1 MENDIQ
7 IEKTSF
13 ESIQNLKEA
22 DNNTHKSITSS
33 TENFGESSNG
43 TDGLKESIL
52 HLKKSNENIL
62 EDIKRLKKNNDK
74 ISCQSSSS
82 EESDCLKKGIKKGYE
97 LKYNSYKRSK
107 STSDFNK
114 SRKKVIFSTV
124 KEEKEDEIEDNFV
137 EKEKFKKLNL
147 LIQNEGYDN
156 VEESLS
162 EHKPKNLKT
171 RSNKCLSLMDP
182 VIEVKEEID
191 FNQIKDKPFK
201 KFKVITDVKEDSSFG
216 NVGILSYS
224 KSRECDDAIEED
236 NRENELEIEFKP
248 KYHTTNLNKIPHLID
263 NFEHKEQK
271 LIKNWITEEIK
282 EDNEHEELNEDLL
295 HNPNCKIFIYNSK
308 NYRKRL
314 KN

>member
-1 MENDIQ
+1 MPVEKSTIENINNSKENDT
-7 IEKTSF
+7 KT
-13 ESIQNLKEA
+13 
-22 DNNTHKSITSS
+22 NNSITTS

-43 TDGLKESIL
+43 TEGLKESIL
-52 HLKKSNENIL
+52 HLKKSNENIM
-62 EDIKRLKKNNDK
+62 EDINRMKKNNDR

-82 EESDCLKKGIKKGYE
+82 EESDCLKKGIKKGYD

-114 SRKKVIFSTV
+114 SRKKITFTTV
-124 KEEKEDEIEDNFV
+124 KEEKEDDLEDNYV
-137 EKEKFKKLNL
+137 DKEKFKKLNL
-147 LIQNEGYDN
+147 MIQNEGYDN

-201 KFKVITDVKEDSSFG
+201 KFKVITDVKEDSSIG
-216 NVGILSYS
+216 NAGILSYS

-263 NFEHKEQK
+263 NFELKEQK
-271 LIKNWITEEIK
+271 LNKNWITEEIK
-282 EDNEHEELNEDLL
+282 EDTEHEEINEEFL
-295 HNPNCKIFIYNSK
+295 HNPNGKILFISQNIGK
-308 NYRKRL
+308 
-314 KN
+314 

>member
-1 MENDIQ
+1 MENDLPV
-7 IEKTSF
+7 EKLTLENINVS
-13 ESIQNLKEA
+13 KEN
-22 DNNTHKSITSS
+22 DTKTNNSITTS

-52 HLKKSNENIL
+52 HLKKSNENIM
-62 EDIKRLKKNNDK
+62 EDINRMKKNNDR

-82 EESDCLKKGIKKGYE
+82 EESDCLKKGIKKGYD

-114 SRKKVIFSTV
+114 SRKKITFTTV
-124 KEEKEDEIEDNFV
+124 KEEKEDDLEDNYV
-137 EKEKFKKLNL
+137 DKEKFKKLNL
-147 LIQNEGYDN
+147 MIQNEGYDN

-201 KFKVITDVKEDSSFG
+201 KFKVITDVKEDSSIG
-216 NVGILSYS
+216 NAGILSYS

-248 KYHTTNLNKIPHLID
+248 KYHTTNLHKIPHLID
-263 NFEHKEQK
+263 NFELKEQK
-271 LIKNWITEEIK
+271 LNKNWITEEIK
-282 EDNEHEELNEDLL
+282 EDTEHEEVNEDFL
-295 HNPNCKIFIYNSK
+295 HNPNGKIIFISQNIGK
-308 NYRKRL
+308 
-314 KN
+314 

>member
-1 MENDIQ
+1 MPVEKSTIENINNSKENDT
-7 IEKTSF
+7 KT
-13 ESIQNLKEA
+13 
-22 DNNTHKSITSS
+22 NNSITTS

-43 TDGLKESIL
+43 TEGLKESIL
-52 HLKKSNENIL
+52 HLKKSNENIM
-62 EDIKRLKKNNDK
+62 EDINRMKKNNDR

-82 EESDCLKKGIKKGYE
+82 EESDCLKKGIKKGYD

-114 SRKKVIFSTV
+114 SRKKITFTTV
-124 KEEKEDEIEDNFV
+124 KEEKEDDLEDNYV
-137 EKEKFKKLNL
+137 DKEKFKKLNL
-147 LIQNEGYDN
+147 MIQNEGYDN

-201 KFKVITDVKEDSSFG
+201 KFKVITDVKEDSSIG
-216 NVGILSYS
+216 NAGILSYS

-263 NFEHKEQK
+263 NFELKEQK
-271 LIKNWITEEIK
+271 LNKNWITEEIK
-282 EDNEHEELNEDLL
+282 EDTEHEEINEDFL
-295 HNPNCKIFIYNSK
+295 HNPNGKILFISQNIGK
-308 NYRKRL
+308 
-314 KN
+314 

>member
-1 MENDIQ
+1 MPVEKSTIENINNSKENDT
-7 IEKTSF
+7 KT
-13 ESIQNLKEA
+13 
-22 DNNTHKSITSS
+22 NNSITTS

-43 TDGLKESIL
+43 TEGLKESIL
-52 HLKKSNENIL
+52 HLKKSNENIM
-62 EDIKRLKKNNDK
+62 EDINRMKKNNDR

-82 EESDCLKKGIKKGYE
+82 EESDCLKKGIKKGYD

-114 SRKKVIFSTV
+114 SRKKITFTTV
-124 KEEKEDEIEDNFV
+124 KEEKEDDLEDNYV
-137 EKEKFKKLNL
+137 DKEKFKKLNL
-147 LIQNEGYDN
+147 MIQNEGYDN

-201 KFKVITDVKEDSSFG
+201 KFKVITDVKEDSSIG
-216 NVGILSYS
+216 NAGILSYS

-263 NFEHKEQK
+263 NFELKEQK
-271 LIKNWITEEIK
+271 LNKNWITEEIK
-282 EDNEHEELNEDLL
+282 EDTEHEEINEEFL
-295 HNPNCKIFIYNSK
+295 HNPNGKILFISK
-308 NYRKRL
+308 NIGK
-314 KN
+314 